1 MDNLIA
7 EIIEKH
13 KEDKNCIAIMQS
25 LQEALGFI
33 PETELSVIARSLD
46 IPLAK
51 FYGVATFYSQFRL
64 RKSGKYLIQLC
75 NGTAC
80 HVNGSQA
87 LIEFLRE
94 YLKVKEGSTTE
105 DGLFT
110 FELVHCIGACAKA
123 PSMMINGSVYGNLT
137 TEKIKK
143 IVEDYKKNG

>member
-1 MDNLIA
+1 MDQKIQ

-13 KEDKNCIAIMQS
+13 KEDKNIIAILQS
-25 LQEALGFI
+25 VQEALGFI
-33 PETELSVIARSLD
+33 PETELSYIARSLD
-46 IPLAK
+46 VPLAK

-64 RKSGKYLIQLC
+64 HKSGKFLIQLC

-87 LIEFLRE
+87 LIEFLRD
-94 YLKVKEGSTTE
+94 YLKVKEGTTTE
-105 DGLFT
+105 DGIFS

-123 PSMMINGSVYGNLT
+123 PAMMINGRVYGNLT

-143 IVEDYKKNG
+143 IIENLKNG